1 MTLPVSPSWSHLK
14 LSQDADRAQLAAHF
28 KASGVRD
35 VECLFADVTGYPRG
49 KLMPAASFAAGGEL
63 RICQAIPMQ
72 CVTGE
77 YSYDPVFPDSDPDVR
92 LVPDL
97 ATLKRSPWASTP
109 RYLAVHDAYEMDGS
123 LCEFAPRSVLKNVVA
138 RYTALG
144 LTPVIAPEI
153 EFYLTAAMTDPA
165 LPLASPTGK
174 GGRPEVGQSAFSL
187 NALNELA
194 PFWDAFHAA
203 IDGLGIR
210 ADTWLHEVGEN
221 QYEINLLHG
230 DPVAVADQ
238 AFLFKTAAREI
249 ALQHG
254 LNAVFM
260 AKPIAGQA
268 GSSMHLHQS
277 VVDAQGRNV
286 FSNADGSASEAFFH
300 YLGGLQSCTP
310 DLMLIYAPTVN
321 SYRRYV
327 AGSQAPTNV
336 QWGYDNRTA
345 GLRVPVSAPVARRVE
360 NRLAGADANPYLAMA
375 ATLAAGLAGMEDKVQ
390 PTAPVEG
397 NGYAQARG
405 LPRTFD
411 TAHEQMAASEHAPR
425 LLGERFVRGYLA
437 VKALE
442 HDHFLNEISAWERR
456 YLLPQV

>member
-1 MTLPVSPSWSHLK
+1 MTDTVSPAWAHLD
-14 LSQDADRAQLAAHF
+14 LTRETDRSTLATHF
-28 KASGVRD
+28 RETGVRD

-49 KLMPAASFAAGGEL
+49 KLMPAASFAAGTEL

-72 CVTGE
+72 CVTGA
-77 YSYDPVFPDSDPDVR
+77 YSDDPVFPDTDPDVR

-97 ATLKRSPWASTP
+97 ATLRRSPWASVP
-109 RYLAVHDAYEMDGS
+109 RYLAVHDAVEMDGS
-123 LCEFAPRSVLKNVVA
+123 LCEFAPRSVLKNVVE
-138 RYTALG
+138 RYAAAG
-144 LTPVIAPEI
+144 LAPVVAPEI

-165 LPLASPTGK
+165 QPLASPTGK

-203 IDGLGIR
+203 IDSLGIR

-286 FSNADGSASEAFFH
+286 FSNADGSASEAFLHFI
-300 YLGGLQSCTP
+300 GGLQAYTP
-310 DLMLIYAPTVN
+310 DLMLVYAPTVN

-345 GLRVPVSAPVARRVE
+345 GLRVPVSGPAARRVE

-375 ATLAAGLAGMEDKVQ
+375 ATLAAGLAGLQEKIA
-390 PTAPVEG
+390 PTDAVVG
-397 NGYAQARG
+397 NGYAHARG

-411 TAHEQMAASEHAPR
+411 AAHAQMAGSAHAPR
-425 LLGERFVRGYLA
+425 LLGERFVRGFLA

-442 HDHFLNEISAWERR
+442 HDHYLNEISAWERR